1 MKSNKLLAFILA
13 GIIII
18 ALAGAG
24 LLYFADMKEQDK
36 QDSLNS
42 QIASA
47 QATITRSAQQKA
59 EKQAEAVA
67 LAAQL
72 VEAKALLEQ
81 TGFRSSAESIEYDRL
96 LFQIATD
103 TQLQVNS
110 ITANAPLDLKEG
122 NITYRQTT
130 FTVSLEGLAPGAIF
144 SAPQD
149 STRYISGVV
158 DNILAYVNTL
168 AVSPDFDTAQ
178 IQSVNISA
186 PEPMSA
192 EEIASMIEQINNQ
205 VESELTDTE
214 KAGKTEAE
222 IAALVQSKLAA
233 KTSAEIALLME
244 NAGLDKPTAAIT
256 IKIWTFKGA

>member
-1 MKSNKLLAFILA
+1 MKSNKLLTFILA

-47 QATITRSAQQKA
+47 QATIARSSQQKA

-81 TGFRSSAESIEYDRL
+81 TGFRTSAESIEYDRL
-96 LFQIATD
+96 LFQIAAD
-103 TQLQVNS
+103 TQLHVNS
-110 ITANAPLDLKEG
+110 ISATAPLDLKEG
-122 NITYRQTT
+122 NITYQQTT
-130 FTVSLEGLAPGAIF
+130 FSISLEGIAPGVIF
-144 SAPQD
+144 NAPVD
-149 STRYISGVV
+149 SSSYIDGVV

-168 AVSPDFDTAQ
+168 AASPDFDTAQ
-178 IQSVNISA
+178 IQSVSISA
-186 PEPMSA
+186 PEPMTA
-192 EEIASMIEQINNQ
+192 EDIASMIEDINSQ
-205 VESELTDTE
+205 VESELTDAE
-214 KAGKTEAE
+214 REGKTEEE
-222 IAALVQSKLAA
+222 ITALVQSRLAA
-233 KTSAEIALLME
+233 KTSAEIAELIE
-244 NAGLDKPTAAIT
+244 EAGLDKPKASIT
-256 IKIWTFKGA
+256 IKIWTYKGA

>member
-47 QATITRSAQQKA
+47 QATIARSSQQKA

-96 LFQIATD
+96 LFQIAAD

-110 ITANAPLDLKEG
+110 VSATAPLELKEG
-122 NITYRQTT
+122 NITYRQTI
-130 FTVSLEGLAPGAIF
+130 FTVSLEGLAPGVIF
-144 SAPQD
+144 NSPVD
-149 STRYISGVV
+149 SSSYIDGVV
-158 DNILAYVNTL
+158 DNVLAYVNTL
-168 AVSPDFDTAQ
+168 TTGPDFDTAQ
-178 IQSVNISA
+178 IQSVNINA
-186 PEPMSA
+186 PEPMTV
-192 EEIASMIEQINNQ
+192 EEIATMIDAINSQ
-205 VESELTDTE
+205 VESELTEAE

-233 KTSAEIALLME
+233 KTSAEIAKLIE
-244 NAGLDKPTAAIT
+244 EAGLDKPTATIT
-256 IKIWTFKGA
+256 IKIWTYKGA